1 MTEKLS
7 SKEIEIEAKKKQV
20 EENIDKKY
28 ELQTEISTQT
38 ANIDNIE
45 KRQKQIKQE
54 IDANIL
60 NLDRTRMKRED
71 IAKGFY
77 QIENNRNKV
86 LKSIENIDSQKQE
99 IDKKI
104 KEFDLQIINNTNDM
118 RMKQSRYN
126 FLVETEKDI
135 RFQF

>member
-45 KRQKQIKQE
+45 KRQKQE
-54 IDANIL
+54 
-60 NLDRTRMKRED
+60 NL
-71 IAKGFY
+71 
-77 QIENNRNKV
+77 
-86 LKSIENIDSQKQE
+86 
-99 IDKKI
+99 
-104 KEFDLQIINNTNDM
+104 
-118 RMKQSRYN
+118 
-126 FLVETEKDI
+126 
-135 RFQF
+135 